1 MSPYTHQEHS
11 KTSYKNAQSEAWN
24 CVCDNMR
31 FIQGKKKTDKSGVI
45 MIISEYI
52 V

>member
-1 MSPYTHQEHS
+1 MHKVKHEIVS
-11 KTSYKNAQSEAWN
+11 
-24 CVCDNMR
+24 DNMR